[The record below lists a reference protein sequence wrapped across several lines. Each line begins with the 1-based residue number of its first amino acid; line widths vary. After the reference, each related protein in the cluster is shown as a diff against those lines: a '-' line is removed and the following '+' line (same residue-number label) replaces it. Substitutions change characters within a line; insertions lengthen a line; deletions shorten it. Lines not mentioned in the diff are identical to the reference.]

1 MIDFKILKLFSHP
14 IFCFKLEN
22 FQSVNIELLKFIYD
36 EQKNDPEGINR
47 SNVHGWHSKNFDLSK
62 ESPARSFG
70 LNLQKYLQVVFS
82 NYGWPFKDNIV
93 KLAQMWAIINKKN
106 SFNKAHI
113 HPNNYLSSAYY
124 VKAPKGCGNIKFY
137 NPNEVSRNR
146 FPSGTKS
153 TEFSANLR
161 SIEPEEGDLLIFPS
175 YLYHS
180 VDANISDEDRVIIS
194 FNVDIAK

>member
-1 MIDFKILKLFSHP
+1 MIDLKILKLFPHP

-47 SNVHGWHSKNFDLSK
+47 SNVNGWHSKNFDLTN
-62 ESPARSFG
+62 ENPARSFG
-70 LNLQKYLQVVFS
+70 LSLQKYLQVVFS
-82 NYGWPFKDNIV
+82 NYGWPFKDNMV
-93 KLAQMWAIINKKN
+93 KLVQMWAIINKKN

-124 VKAPKGCGNIKFY
+124 VKAPYGCGNIKFY

-146 FPSGTKS
+146 FPSETKS

-161 SIEPEEGDLLIFPS
+161 SIEPKEGDLLIFTS

-180 VDANISDEDRVIIS
+180 VDVNASNEDRVIIS
-194 FNVDIAK
+194 FNVDITK